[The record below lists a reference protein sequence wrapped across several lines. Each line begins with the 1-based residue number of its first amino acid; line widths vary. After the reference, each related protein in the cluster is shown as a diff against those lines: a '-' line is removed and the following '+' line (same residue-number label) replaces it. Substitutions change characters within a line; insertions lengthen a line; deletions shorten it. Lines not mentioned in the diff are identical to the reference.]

1 MAQNSRIRLVLADD
15 HKILR
20 SGLKSLIGKYDD
32 MEVVGEAGDGRTVV
46 DLALR
51 LRPDVVTMDVD
62 MPILDGVEASRRII
76 DKRAGVKI
84 LILAGDL
91 APQIINRAI
100 QVGILGFMLK
110 QSVLENIAL
119 GIRTVHE
126 NQKYFCPRARE
137 IAAINCGEFGKSDAE
152 AAVLALSDREY
163 RIIELVSQGKSTKQV
178 ALEMN
183 LSPKTIDARRRETMN
198 KLGISNIAAL
208 TKFAIRQGIITIEP
222 YSADSWGRNPGAM
235 AQAVSAGARDLDPQK

>member
-1 MAQNSRIRLVLADD
+1 MAHNSRIRLVLADD

-20 SGLKSLIGKYDD
+20 DGLKSLIGKYPD
-32 MEVVGEAGDGRTVV
+32 MEIVAEAADGRTAVE
-46 DLALR
+46 LALG
-51 LRPDVVTMDVD
+51 LRPDVVTMDLD
-62 MPILDGVEASRRII
+62 MPLLDGVEASRRII
-76 DKRAGVKI
+76 HEKTGVKI

-91 APQIINRAI
+91 APQIIDLAI
-100 QVGILGFMLK
+100 EVGVMGFMLK
-110 QSVLENIAL
+110 QSVLENIAS

-126 NQKYFCPRARE
+126 NKRYFCPRASE
-137 IAAINCGEFGKSDAE
+137 IAAMNCGELSESDGKAP
-152 AAVLALSDREY
+152 VLALSHREY
-163 RIIELVSQGKSTKQV
+163 RIIELVSQGKSTKQI

-208 TKFAIRQGIITIEP
+208 TKFAIRHGIITLEP
-222 YSADSWGRNPGAM
+222 YSTGLSGQNPDAM

>member
-1 MAQNSRIRLVLADD
+1 MAHNSRIRVILADD

-20 SGLKSLIGKYDD
+20 AGLKSLIGKYPD
-32 MEVVGEAGDGRTVV
+32 MEIVAEAADGRTAVE
-46 DLALR
+46 LALG

-76 DKRAGVKI
+76 HEKAGVKI

-100 QVGILGFMLK
+100 EVGVLGFMLK
-110 QSVLENIAL
+110 QSVLENIAS

-126 NQKYFCPRARE
+126 NKEYFCPRARE

-163 RIIELVSQGKSTKQV
+163 RRIELVSQGKSTKQI
-178 ALEMN
+178 ALEIN
-183 LSPKTIDARRRETMN
+183 LSPKTVDARRRETMN
-198 KLGISNIAAL
+198 KLGISDIPAL
-208 TKFAIRQGIITIEP
+208 TKFAIRHGIITLEP
-222 YSADSWGRNPGAM
+222 YSADLWGQNPDAM
-235 AQAVSAGARDLDPQK
+235 AQAVSTGARDLDPQK